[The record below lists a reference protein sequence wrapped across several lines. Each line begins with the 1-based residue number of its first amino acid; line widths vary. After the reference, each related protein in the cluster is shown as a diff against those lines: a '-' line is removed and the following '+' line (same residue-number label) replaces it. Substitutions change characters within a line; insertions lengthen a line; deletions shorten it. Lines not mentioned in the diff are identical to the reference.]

1 MNNYI
6 ISKYLFLYKIMIENY
21 LHFIKKKLES
31 TNYFEYYDDIIH
43 LLENNHQNIQN
54 LLLNKELNF
63 ENILNFGRYN

>member
-1 MNNYI
+1 
-6 ISKYLFLYKIMIENY
+6 MIENY
-21 LHFIKKKLES
+21 LPFIKKKLES

-63 ENILNFGRYN
+63 ENIKYYSKKKKKLLY

>member
-43 LLENNHQNIQN
+43 
-54 LLLNKELNF
+54 
-63 ENILNFGRYN
+63 

>member
-1 MNNYI
+1 
-6 ISKYLFLYKIMIENY
+6 MIENY